1 MHGVYEYGTAIRQML
16 ATTGSAAGGPPRYAS
31 FSAATS
37 TPSASA

>member
-1 MHGVYEYGTAIRQML
+1 MARESGEARG
-16 ATTGSAAGGPPRYAS
+16 TTGSAVSRLPPYAS